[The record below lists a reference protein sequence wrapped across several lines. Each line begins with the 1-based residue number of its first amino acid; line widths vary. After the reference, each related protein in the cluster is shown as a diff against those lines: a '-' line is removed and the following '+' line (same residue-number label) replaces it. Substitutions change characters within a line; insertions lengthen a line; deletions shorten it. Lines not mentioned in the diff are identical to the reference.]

1 MNAAEQLRNELRNS
15 ASFDKKKVL
24 ETVINGIKNNGG
36 YSEIIDTYNGRDKIY
51 YGTYHIEV
59 ATLEQEEGIKEFL
72 LSEGFKIRKSY
83 HPVSGRW
90 CGYEAYL

>member
-1 MNAAEQLRNELRNS
+1 MNAAEKLRSELRNS
-15 ASFDKKKVL
+15 DSFDKKKVL
-24 ETVINGIKNNGG
+24 EVVTNGIKNNGG
-36 YSEIIDTYNGRDKIY
+36 YSEIIDTYNGRSKIY
-51 YGTYHIEV
+51 YGSYHIEV

-72 LSEGFKIRKSY
+72 LSEGFKVRKSY